1 MGTLQYD
8 TDNRTWIV
16 TASPQVLLVAKRVF
30 AKASKHEFGSLQ
42 LSDTLETV
50 QDLDWFMSRYPLQHL
65 SPDYFRKRMV
75 EARIRVRAVEEV
87 IHHQRTQPHLDD
99 LALPLRDYQKVA
111 AQLCLTSGRL
121 LLADD
126 LGTGK
131 AQPLTAKVLT
141 PTGWRRM
148 GDLQVGDA
156 VVDPDGGHG
165 LVTGVFPQ
173 GDLPV
178 YRLTTKDGGSTEC
191 SDDHLWNVM
200 SRRDRITKRSRV
212 KPLRELTGDL
222 RGIASKGGWCSS
234 KWFLPNTSP
243 VELAPMG
250 PLPLPPYLLGVLLGD
265 GGLKKSATVLT
276 NSDEEVLERVRELL
290 PDGVTLRRESKYD
303 WRVSGDV
310 GCKDNAVLSAI
321 RCLGLG
327 GCRSWEKSVPVQ
339 YLRASVENRL
349 ELLRGLMDTDG
360 DCQAPSGPPV
370 FNTSSPMLRDNVVEL
385 VRGLGGIASVT
396 TRLEPKYTYKGET
409 RIGRTAYRVY
419 VRLPF
424 NPFHLRRKAT
434 NWKMPYMAKAIDSI
448 EALGYTAPMQCI
460 SVSTKRSLYVTD
472 DHLVT
477 HNTGSSI
484 GVLTGDG
491 TTPCVVVTAT
501 HLVHQWQRELERFLP
516 GLRSHVVK
524 TGTPY
529 DMTRVAEGRV
539 RPKNPRPFPDV
550 IIISYSKLAGWA
562 DTLGEYV
569 KYIIFDECQELR
581 SGKSTPTP
589 AKYSAARYLASK
601 AKYCMGLSA
610 TPVYGYGGEFFSVL
624 DGIHPGSVGSYEEF
638 QREWC
643 STSYG
648 DKPKI
653 KEPKVFGEWLYS
665 TGMMLRRTRAD
676 VKRELPPF
684 QAILQEVDTDSA
696 ALDSVSKNCAELA
709 KLILGDTVLARGAA
723 MDAAQEFS
731 NQLRQATGIAKAPY
745 VADFVRMVAE
755 GGEKVVLFAWH
766 RAVYDIYLE
775 KLADLKPM
783 LYTGSESVAAKEAAK
798 KAFTEGDCQVLIVS
812 LRSGSGLDGLQHIC
826 KTIVFGE
833 LDWSPGV
840 MNQCEGRVY
849 RDGQEN
855 PVVAY
860 YLIASAG
867 ADPSIVDVLGLKK
880 QQLVGV
886 IDPNKDLVE
895 SLAVDEDRVRKLARD
910 YLARKDGAAA

>member
-8 TDNRTWIV
+8 KDNRTWV
-16 TASPQVLLVAKRVF
+16 LTASPQVLLVAKRVF

-50 QDLDWFMSRYPLQHL
+50 QDLDWFMSRYPLQQM
-65 SPDYFRKRMV
+65 SPDYFRRRMV

-131 AQPLTAKVLT
+131 
-141 PTGWRRM
+141 
-148 GDLQVGDA
+148 
-156 VVDPDGGHG
+156 
-165 LVTGVFPQ
+165 
-173 GDLPV
+173 
-178 YRLTTKDGGSTEC
+178 
-191 SDDHLWNVM
+191 
-200 SRRDRITKRSRV
+200 
-212 KPLRELTGDL
+212 
-222 RGIASKGGWCSS
+222 
-234 KWFLPNTSP
+234 
-243 VELAPMG
+243 
-250 PLPLPPYLLGVLLGD
+250 
-265 GGLKKSATVLT
+265 
-276 NSDEEVLERVRELL
+276 
-290 PDGVTLRRESKYD
+290 
-303 WRVSGDV
+303 
-310 GCKDNAVLSAI
+310 
-321 RCLGLG
+321 
-327 GCRSWEKSVPVQ
+327 
-339 YLRASVENRL
+339 
-349 ELLRGLMDTDG
+349 
-360 DCQAPSGPPV
+360 
-370 FNTSSPMLRDNVVEL
+370 
-385 VRGLGGIASVT
+385 
-396 TRLEPKYTYKGET
+396 
-409 RIGRTAYRVY
+409 
-419 VRLPF
+419 
-424 NPFHLRRKAT
+424 
-434 NWKMPYMAKAIDSI
+434 
-448 EALGYTAPMQCI
+448 
-460 SVSTKRSLYVTD
+460 
-472 DHLVT
+472 
-477 HNTGSSI
+477 TGSSI

-550 IIISYSKLAGWA
+550 IILSYSKLAGWA

-684 QAILQEVDTDSA
+684 QSILQEVDTDSA

-783 LYTGSESVAAKEAAK
+783 LYTGSESVSAKEAAK
-798 KAFTEGDCQVLIVS
+798 KAFTDGDCQVLIVS

-910 YLARKDGAAA
+910 YLARKEGAAV